1 MELHVEQLSLYKL
14 KPATYIRLAA
24 DAARSLGWRIRSVA
38 ANAIAYQTQ
47 EPLAEQ
53 VVVLE
58 ADDEEAKLTIYPLD
72 EYYNN
77 FSITEHNATQIRTV
91 MQRLAE
97 QHYYKYRN
105 LHPMDRPKWGA
116 LVPSATHI
124 VTPLLVYINVLL
136 FAITGTAQLLNGGAP
151 GSLVAWGGNFL
162 PAVQAGEVWRLFTY
176 MFLHA
181 NLAHIGGNVFA
192 LLYVGLYLEPL
203 IGKLRFAS
211 AYLFTG
217 ICAALLSVAV
227 HPHGMGIGASG
238 AIFGLYGVFLSLLTT
253 GLIEKTLRKTM
264 LRSLLLF
271 IVYNLVMG
279 LEGNVD
285 NAAHIGGL
293 ISGFLIGRMYYGG
306 LAKDAPIAKQWPA
319 VLAVGVSVLAL
330 AWLSMRFLL

>member
-14 KPATYIRLAA
+14 TPVTYIRLAT

-58 ADDEEAKLTIYPLD
+58 AEDDEAKLTIYPLD

-77 FSITEHNATQIRTV
+77 FSVTEHNAAQIRTV
-91 MQRLAE
+91 MQQMAE
-97 QHYYKYRN
+97 QHYTKYRN

-116 LVPSATHI
+116 LVPSAKHI
-124 VTPLLVYINVLL
+124 VTPLLVYVNVLL
-136 FAITGTAQLLNGGAP
+136 FAITAITQLIKGAP
-151 GSLVAWGGNFL
+151 GSLMAWGGNFL
-162 PAVQAGEVWRLFTY
+162 PAVQAGEVWRLITY
-176 MFLHA
+176 MFFHA
-181 NLAHIGGNVFA
+181 DLAHIGGNVFA
-192 LLYVGLYLEPL
+192 LLYVGLLLEPL

-217 ICAALLSVAV
+217 ICAALVSAAM
-227 HPHGMGIGASG
+227 HPHGFGIGASG

-253 GLIEKTLRKTM
+253 GLLEKTLRKTM

-271 IVYNLVMG
+271 IIYNLVMG
-279 LEGNVD
+279 LQGNVD

-293 ISGFLIGRMYYGG
+293 ISGFLIGRVYYRG
-306 LAKDAPIAKQWPA
+306 LTKDVTVAEQWPA
-319 VLAVGVSVLAL
+319 VLAVGVSVLVL
-330 AWLSMRFLL
+330 VWVSVRFFL